1 MVVSEYQL
9 RLPEDRQ
16 LFRKTVRELRRK
28 NKDLSTDDAE
38 RLAFRFVCFDNIVVF
53 DNEAT

>member
-1 MVVSEYQL
+1 MSEYTL

-28 NKDLSTDDAE
+28 NKELSFDDAE
-38 RLAFRFVCFDNIVVF
+38 RLAFRFVCLDNIVLF
-53 DNEAT
+53 ETENM

>member
-1 MVVSEYQL
+1 MNDYNL

-28 NKDLSTDDAE
+28 YKELSFDDAE
-38 RLAFRFVCFDNIVVF
+38 RLAFRFVCLDNIVIF
-53 DNEAT
+53 DNENT